1 MSTETLDRAAARE
14 FAPGGGLEGIPITRR
29 RFRLDRRLGL
39 AALGLLTAAG
49 IAWYGWHWWEVGRF
63 IETTDDAYVGGNVT
77 TLSPHVA
84 GFVSKIL
91 VGDNQFV
98 KAGELVIELDD
109 RDYKANLAHAEAVV
123 QNQTAALAN
132 LHAKYAL
139 QQSMVDQA
147 EADLLAKRADARY
160 AREDAARYHAL
171 AMTTFGTVQNDQK
184 AFAADRKAEATVRS
198 GTAGLDAA
206 RQQLTVIDTEIT
218 ETQASLAQAQADLRT
233 AELNLGYTKIRAPID
248 GYVGNRG
255 AQIGAY
261 TTIGTALL
269 SIVPAH
275 GLWVDANFK
284 EEQLARMR
292 PGESTSFVADVLP
305 GRKFTGRVLSL
316 APATGAIFS
325 VIPPENATGN
335 FTKIVQRVPVRIEVD
350 DGDGTLGLLRP
361 GLSTTVSVDT
371 RSFAKNGK

>member
-1 MSTETLDRAAARE
+1 MFIRTAEALPIPSSN
-14 FAPGGGLEGIPITRR
+14 PGLEMVV
-29 RFRLDRRLGL
+29 RRLNCF
-39 AALGLLTAAG
+39 
-49 IAWYGWHWWEVGRF
+49 RR
-63 IETTDDAYVGGNVT
+63 TDPVFGT
-77 TLSPHVA
+77 
-84 GFVSKIL
+84 
-91 VGDNQFV
+91 
-98 KAGELVIELDD
+98 
-109 RDYKANLAHAEAVV
+109 R
-123 QNQTAALAN
+123 
-132 LHAKYAL
+132 
-139 QQSMVDQA
+139 QQ
-147 EADLLAKRADARY
+147 ADARY

-171 AMTTFGTVQNDQK
+171 ALTTFGTVQNDQK

-198 GTAGLDAA
+198 STAGLGAA
-206 RQQLTVIDTEIT
+206 RQQLTVIDTEIN

-233 AELNLGYTKIRAPID
+233 AELNLGYTKIRSPID

-284 EEQLARMR
+284 EDQLARMR
-292 PGESTSFVADVLP
+292 PGQKSIFFADVLP
-305 GRKFTGRVLSL
+305 GRTFEGRVLSL

-335 FTKIVQRVPVRIEVD
+335 FTKIVQRVPVRIAVD
-350 DGDGTLGLLRP
+350 DGDGSLGVLRP

-371 RSFAKNGK
+371 RSRLENGK